1 MYICSDNIC
10 KQNIRPERCPPCM
23 FKRARGA
30 SYWKRPPG
38 QIVGTV
44 CRGADTVVAQVK
56 TSLLWSSSALSWCYT
71 CEHQN
76 EKKDGMTVILT
87 KWKENMVH
95 GSFGRSYDPHL
106 LITRIWQERSEVYF
120 LANSVTRFH
129 CSAVK
134 WYTSCL
140 NLWLC
145 LDFSGFHQ
153 NCPPRRFVTI
163 ELLIPAVQPT
173 RTAFLTLRYQ
183 KSEESQYNTMSCWCN
198 HTPFDCHNFGAC
210 FYLDMT

>member
-1 MYICSDNIC
+1 MAGL
-10 KQNIRPERCPPCM
+10 
-23 FKRARGA
+23 FF
-30 SYWKRPPG
+30 
-38 QIVGTV
+38 
-44 CRGADTVVAQVK
+44 
-56 TSLLWSSSALSWCYT
+56 
-71 CEHQN
+71 
-76 EKKDGMTVILT
+76 LT
-87 KWKENMVH
+87 MWKENMIQ

-106 LITRIWQERSEVYF
+106 LITKIWQERSEDYF

-183 KSEESQYNTMSCWCN
+183 KSEESQYQTMSCWCN
-198 HTPFDCHNFGAC
+198 HTPFDCHNFGTMVRAFILRHDIGNGNGSDIC
-210 FYLDMT
+210 GDMFARKRHKSSLSWENWCLAHVFRCKIAGYCYRHLPHK

>member
-1 MYICSDNIC
+1 MT
-10 KQNIRPERCPPCM
+10 E
-23 FKRARGA
+23 
-30 SYWKRPPG
+30 
-38 QIVGTV
+38 
-44 CRGADTVVAQVK
+44 
-56 TSLLWSSSALSWCYT
+56 TSLTDSWHSLLGGRHCGHSGENIFAVIFISFVLVLYLWTS
-71 CEHQN
+71 ER
-76 EKKDGMTVILT
+76 KKDGMTVILT
-87 KWKENMVH
+87 MWKENMVH

-163 ELLIPAVQPT
+163 ELLKPPT
-173 RTAFLTLRYQ
+173 SATYQ
-183 KSEESQYNTMSCWCN
+183 NSFSYLKVPEKRGKPISCWCN

>member
-1 MYICSDNIC
+1 MYVVAIFANKIFV
-10 KQNIRPERCPPCM
+10 QNNVIHVCLRGPEVL
-23 FKRARGA
+23 
-30 SYWKRPPG
+30 SYWKRPPW

-44 CRGADTVVAQVK
+44 CRGQT
-56 TSLLWSSSALSWCYT
+56 LWSLRWKHLCCDLHQLCLGAILVNIRTKKRWHDCYS
-71 CEHQN
+71 
-76 EKKDGMTVILT
+76 DYV
-87 KWKENMVH
+87 NMVH

-106 LITRIWQERSEVYF
+106 LIIIIWQERSEVYF

-183 KSEESQYNTMSCWCN
+183 KSVESQYQTMSCWCN

>member
-1 MYICSDNIC
+1 
-10 KQNIRPERCPPCM
+10 M

-30 SYWKRPPG
+30 KLL
-38 QIVGTV
+38 
-44 CRGADTVVAQVK
+44 RG
-56 TSLLWSSSALSWCYT
+56 TSLTDSWHSLQGRHNGRSGENIFAVIFISFVLVLYLWTS
-71 CEHQN
+71 ER
-76 EKKDGMTVILT
+76 KKDGMTVILSM
-87 KWKENMVH
+87 WKENMVH
-95 GSFGRSYDPHL
+95 GSFGRSYDPWSL
-106 LITRIWQERSEVYF
+106 TRIWQERCEDYF

-163 ELLIPAVQPT
+163 ELLIPPVQCSLPEQL
-173 RTAFLTLRYQ
+173 FL
-183 KSEESQYNTMSCWCN
+183 
-198 HTPFDCHNFGAC
+198 P
-210 FYLDMT
+210 